1 MTDECKREMSKLI
14 IAAEEHALQYLE
26 SMEPALDAEGRHA
39 AGLLKSE
46 YNANLAALRL
56 RVARV
61 EAEAAAEAREE
72 AREAAEEKCAVAPD
86 STAKLEAITGI
97 DIPKVTP
104 ESKRVL
110 DAAEVRKAQ
119 LEAVMESPSE
129 VRGTFLGKRRVKAKT
144 RDIEAEALSMELEQI
159 RLMREAGRL
168 TNADAREL
176 REEVYMLQM
185 GLEAR

>member
-1 MTDECKREMSKLI
+1 MSWPMPHRRLPLRSLAKR
-14 IAAEEHALQYLE
+14 
-26 SMEPALDAEGRHA
+26 R
-39 AGLLKSE
+39 
-46 YNANLAALRL
+46 
-56 RVARV
+56 
-61 EAEAAAEAREE
+61 
-72 AREAAEEKCAVAPD
+72 
-86 STAKLEAITGI
+86 
-97 DIPKVTP
+97 
-104 ESKRVL
+104 
-110 DAAEVRKAQ
+110 RK
-119 LEAVMESPSE
+119 